1 MITYPEIDP
10 VALDLG
16 ILQIRWYG
24 VAYFAGI
31 VSAIVLGRVRA
42 SASLSPISKTQ
53 VTDLILYIAL
63 GAILG
68 GRIGYSLFYHFLH
81 YITNPI
87 DIFKIW
93 EGGMSF
99 HGGLLGAAAGCLIFS
114 RQLNVSFFR
123 LADFASPLC
132 AIGFFFGRIANF
144 INQELWGRPTEV
156 AWGMIFPIDPLQL
169 ARHPSQLYEAA
180 LEGVALFAILWLY
193 SSSPKATGAVTGL
206 FLTCYG
212 AFRIFVELFREPDAV
227 PGFII
232 SDWGTMGQVLSV
244 PLIIVGISLYFLA
257 QKNTFA
263 SK

>member
-10 VALDLG
+10 VALDIG

-99 HGGLLGAAAGCLIFS
+99 HGGLLGAAAGGLIFS
-114 RQLNVSFFR
+114 RKFKLSFIQ
-123 LADFASPLC
+123 LADFTSPLC
-132 AIGFFFGRIANF
+132 AVGFFFGRIANF

-180 LEGVALFAILWLY
+180 LEGVALFVILWLY
-193 SSSPKATGAVTGL
+193 SSTPKATGTVTGL

-212 AFRIFVELFREPDAV
+212 AFRIFVEFFREPDAV

-244 PLIIVGISLYFLA
+244 PLIIVGISLFFLA

-263 SK
+263 SN

>member
-24 VAYFAGI
+24 AAYFAGI

-53 VTDLILYIAL
+53 VTDLTLYIAL

-99 HGGLLGAAAGCLIFS
+99 HGGLLGAATGGLIFS
-114 RQLNVSFFR
+114 RKFKVSFIR
-123 LADFASPLC
+123 LADFASPLF

-156 AWGMIFPIDPLQL
+156 AWGMIFPVDPLQL

-193 SSSPKATGAVTGL
+193 SSKPKATGAVTGL

>member
-99 HGGLLGAAAGCLIFS
+99 HGGLLGAAAGGLIFS
-114 RQLNVSFFR
+114 RQFQSVIYSIGRFCKSALCHRFFLR
-123 LADFASPLC
+123 
-132 AIGFFFGRIANF
+132 ANCKLH
-144 INQELWGRPTEV
+144 QSR
-156 AWGMIFPIDPLQL
+156 
-169 ARHPSQLYEAA
+169 
-180 LEGVALFAILWLY
+180 
-193 SSSPKATGAVTGL
+193 
-206 FLTCYG
+206 
-212 AFRIFVELFREPDAV
+212 
-227 PGFII
+227 
-232 SDWGTMGQVLSV
+232 TMGTTDRSGLGHDFS
-244 PLIIVGISLYFLA
+244 S
-257 QKNTFA
+257 
-263 SK
+263 